1 MKKIISIFLISTLVL
16 TLLCGCEGSEH
27 NVSSDVSQIDA
38 VINMSSEETSSETE
52 NISNIESIV
61 SPEPEPNSQ
70 TTVVSSEVSISSE
83 VSTPTQIIEGTPI
96 NFKIVYSKMGFYCLW
111 EDDYKIVDSVE
122 EIETL
127 EEAFPYKSDKQSE
140 FYDMLKEKYDAEFF
154 ETKAIILFVVIGA
167 DYSFTRFECNNV
179 TRKDSKLLVYA
190 SKYINRTP
198 GVGFLMALVPASM
211 VLEVDKSEI
220 SGVEEVV
227 INTQNI
233 EYTE

>member
-1 MKKIISIFLISTLVL
+1 MRKIISIFLISTLVL
-16 TLLCGCEGSEH
+16 TLLCGCEGDN
-27 NVSSDVSQIDA
+27 NVSSDVSQIEA
-38 VINMSSEETSSETE
+38 VVNMSSEETLSEIENVSST
-52 NISNIESIV
+52 ESIV
-61 SPEPEPNSQ
+61 SSEPQVSSQ
-70 TTVVSSEVSISSE
+70 ASVVSSEISVSSE

-96 NFKIVYSKMGFYCLW
+96 NFEIVYSKMDFSCLW

-179 TRKDSKLLVYA
+179 TRKDSKLLIYA
-190 SKYINRTP
+190 SKYIDRTP
-198 GVGFLMALVPASM
+198 GSYFPQAFVPASM

-220 SGVEEVV
+220 SGIEEVV
-227 INTQNI
+227 MNAQKI